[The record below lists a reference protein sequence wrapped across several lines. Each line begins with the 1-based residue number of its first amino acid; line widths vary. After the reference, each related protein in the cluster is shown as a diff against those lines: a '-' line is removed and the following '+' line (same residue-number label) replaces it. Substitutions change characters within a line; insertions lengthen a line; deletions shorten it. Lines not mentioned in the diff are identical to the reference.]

1 MIAFSDFSL
10 HEFGPSPQDAEP
22 VLLKQEEDEHDTDKK
37 TQKYTAR
44 YKLPFIRTPLT
55 IFGQDVSPLN
65 NWRLGVNQNI
75 SPTFFDKP
83 KIKDQSPNLRNKPSA
98 MIREAQGNT
107 PERKWAVEGRRAAD
121 KSCMLR
127 DKALAD
133 TYI

>member
-1 MIAFSDFSL
+1 
-10 HEFGPSPQDAEP
+10 
-22 VLLKQEEDEHDTDKK
+22 
-37 TQKYTAR
+37 
-44 YKLPFIRTPLT
+44 
-55 IFGQDVSPLN
+55 
-65 NWRLGVNQNI
+65 
-75 SPTFFDKP
+75 
-83 KIKDQSPNLRNKPSA
+83 